1 MISVNEIETVQQCNV
16 KFSLGRISAGTQCLA
31 SMGMEF
37 ATL

>member
-1 MISVNEIETVQQCNV
+1 MKLKLSQQCNV
-16 KFSLGRISAGTQCLA
+16 KFSLSRISAGTQCLA